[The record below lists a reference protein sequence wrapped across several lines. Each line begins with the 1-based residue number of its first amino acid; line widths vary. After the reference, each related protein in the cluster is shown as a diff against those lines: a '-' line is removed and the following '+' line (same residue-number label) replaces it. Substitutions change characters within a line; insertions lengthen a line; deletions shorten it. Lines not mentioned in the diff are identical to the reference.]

1 MANDGQGNSEHGIQG
16 STVARAAAAAAA
28 TGAAAYAINRVR
40 SHRESDEPAEREEQ
54 ETNDDNGGGG
64 VLAKKDDLAQ
74 TLTSKASDVKE
85 RASKLRPKR
94 RKNDAISSIAGTA
107 WESAAQHLVPVA
119 GQAAAAAGEAL
130 AQRSP
135 DLVRDELMPKFI
147 EGFQKGS

>member
-54 ETNDDNGGGG
+54 ETNDNGGGG